1 MVPVSCSVI
10 SVVMTAIMAPAP
22 NNLTPPAPIRFIPI
36 IMTSATVGNTST
48 PIKPIQTPATIASA
62 LRFKIS
68 LLRGS
73 AER

>member
-1 MVPVSCSVI
+1 MSAATA
-10 SVVMTAIMAPAP
+10 VMMAPAL
-22 NNLTPPAPIRFIPI
+22 NNFTPPAPIRFIPI
-36 IMTSATVGNTST
+36 IMTSATVGKTST
-48 PIKPIQTPATIASA
+48 PINPIQTPATIASA